1 MCMTTNGGS
10 DFGAQYDNDT
20 GVASTRDIIRAHKA
34 SVARFLDGARAAM
47 APDQY
52 ARVEAAAAFGT
63 EAQVALDEFGYAP
76 SMTPEQ
82 ITQHQR
88 ALAFGRASVA
98 EYAASLRKAR

>member
-1 MCMTTNGGS
+1 MTTMN

-20 GVASTRDIIRAHKA
+20 GVASTRDIVRAHKA
-34 SVARFLDGARAAM
+34 SVLRFLAGAKLALT
-47 APDQY
+47 PDQY
-52 ARVEAAAAFGT
+52 ALVEAAAAFGT
-63 EAQVALDEFGYAP
+63 EAQVARDEFGYDP

-82 ITQHQR
+82 LTQHQR